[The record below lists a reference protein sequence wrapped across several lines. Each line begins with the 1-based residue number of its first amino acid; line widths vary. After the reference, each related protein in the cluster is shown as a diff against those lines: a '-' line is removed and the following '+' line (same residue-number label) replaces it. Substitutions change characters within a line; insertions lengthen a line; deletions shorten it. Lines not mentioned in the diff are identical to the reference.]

1 MARSQQTGSDQ
12 IYTLHDDWLSGTLPE
27 GGSLLI
33 PGASIWTDAHIAE
46 LMQHFVENP
55 DAGSGDFLA
64 KLNGQ
69 LRGVSPGAIQ
79 LMAELHVVAF
89 LIITPA
95 AISGARKLSNIETVL
110 SWMPKPPR
118 IPDRFREAMEL
129 GLVRPGQW
137 VMTRRDL
144 QIAWLI
150 TFASAFR
157 GLPDAAEVARDPWRL
172 RDFTVTIRDKQ
183 AEGARLALLHLSH
196 PETFEENIS
205 PTHRQQ
211 ICDRFADLTAHD
223 ADIDRALL
231 DIRAALTPVHGAHF
245 SFYRDPLNRQWPRDA
260 SWRRFIKWTG
270 RFRALADFD
279 TEERDYK
286 LELATEIASARTAAL
301 DGDERWLELL
311 EGVFHHKRNNLTAWR
326 AHEPLL
332 EWIRH
337 DQSVALA
344 ALRELWTRERPSAI
358 ATWPRPL
365 AERIDRFLSQL
376 PETLLPTRGARI
388 NIVAFLLMAEG
399 AEQHPP
405 LTARLLKRG
414 LELNQWGA
422 ASEDSTLGWRYV
434 RWLLFLDEVVRDGA
448 SADPSVRDRLD
459 AQSAIWRMVRCE
471 QPPTDWSDGLWTD
484 FVAFRGEAV
493 ATDENDEDFVRPRA
507 RGTESQP
514 DGEELDDGAGGEDD
528 LAEPVDQARD
538 LLQEA
543 ADALLLPRSTIDE
556 LVDLLDDKGQ
566 IILYGPPGTGKT
578 YVALHLAE
586 AFAGDPQRTML
597 VQFHPSTSYEDFIE
611 GLRPQVTPSGQVTYT
626 LTDGPLILMARAA
639 AEKPDLTFVLVIDE
653 INRAN
658 LPKVL
663 GELLFLLEYRD
674 HAARL
679 LYRPDEPFRLPT
691 NLRIIGTMNTAD
703 RSVALIDAA
712 MRRRFNFVPFF
723 PDHGP
728 MQGILHR
735 WLAQRGMRADVA
747 PFLDAVNTDL
757 RARLGPHHAIG
768 PSHFMRLSLTDVAL
782 QRIWDAN
789 VFPLLEEFFW
799 GDDQVD
805 EWRWPAVRR
814 RYRSI
819 LGPFPGDDDPDDE
832 LGGEPSDGGSS
843 GAPADGITADP
854 TTV

>member
-1 MARSQQTGSDQ
+1 MARSRKPGSEHV
-12 IYTLHDDWLSGTLPE
+12 YALHDDWLNVQLPA
-27 GGSLLI
+27 GGSLLT
-33 PGASIWTDAHIAE
+33 PGASIWTDAHLVE
-46 LMQHFVENP
+46 LTQHFVENP
-55 DAGSGDFLA
+55 DAGSGDFLT

-69 LRGVSPGAIQ
+69 LRVVSPGAIQ
-79 LMAELHVVAF
+79 LMAELHVIAF
-89 LIITPA
+89 LIISPNV
-95 AISGARKLSNIETVL
+95 ISGSRKLSNIETVL
-110 SWMPKPPR
+110 SWMPKPPPV
-118 IPDRFREAMEL
+118 PDRIREAMAL
-129 GLVRPGQW
+129 GLVHPGQW

-150 TFASAFR
+150 SFASMFR
-157 GLPDAAEVARDPWRL
+157 ALPDSAAIARDPWC
-172 RDFTVTIRDKQ
+172 IRDLTLNIRDEQ

-196 PETFEENIS
+196 PDTFEATVS
-205 PTHRQQ
+205 PRHRQQ
-211 ICDRFADLTAHD
+211 IRDRFTDLTAH
-223 ADIDRALL
+223 AEDIDRALL
-231 DIRAALTPVHGAHF
+231 DIRAALVPVHGEHF
-245 SFYRDPLNRQWPRDA
+245 NFYLDPVNRQWPRDA
-260 SWRRFIKWTG
+260 HWRKFMNWTG
-270 RFRALADFD
+270 RFRTLPDFD

-286 LELATEIASARTAAL
+286 FALAAEIARVRSAVL
-301 DGDERWLELL
+301 DGDAGWLELID
-311 EGVFHHKRNNLTAWR
+311 EVFHHKRNNLTAWR
-326 AHEPLL
+326 THEPLL
-332 EWIRH
+332 AWMRS
-337 DQSVALA
+337 DPSAALA
-344 ALRELWTRERPSAI
+344 ALRALWTSEPPSTPA
-358 ATWPRPL
+358 AWPRPL
-365 AERIDRFLSQL
+365 AERIDRFLARL
-376 PETLLPTRGARI
+376 PEATLPTQGARI
-388 NIVAFLLMAEG
+388 NAVAFLIMAEG
-399 AEQHPP
+399 AGQHPP

-414 LELNQWGA
+414 LDLNHWGA
-422 ASEDSTLGWRYV
+422 APEDATDGWRYV
-434 RWLLFLDEVVRDGA
+434 RWLLFLDEVVRDGS
-448 SADPSVRDRLD
+448 SAVPNVRDRLD
-459 AQSAIWRMVRCE
+459 AQSAIWRMVRCDE
-471 QPPTDWSDGLWTD
+471 PPAGWSDELWKD

-493 ATDENDEDFVRPRA
+493 VVDD
-507 RGTESQP
+507 
-514 DGEELDDGAGGEDD
+514 DGEEVVRRRGRRAERERDGDELENGEGDS
-528 LAEPVDQARD
+528 AEPVDQARD

-543 ADALLLPRSTIDE
+543 SDALLLPRSTIDD

-586 AFAGDPQRTML
+586 AVAGDPQRTML

-611 GLRPQVTPSGQVTYT
+611 GLRPQVTPSGQVTYA
-626 LTDGPLILMARAA
+626 LMDGPLMLMVRAA
-639 AEKPDLTFVLVIDE
+639 VEEPDRTFVLVIDE

-674 HAARL
+674 RAARL
-679 LYRPDEPFRLPT
+679 LYRPEEPFRIPT

-768 PSHFMRLSLTDVAL
+768 PSHFMRLSLTDATL

-819 LGPFPGDDDPDDE
+819 LGPMPGDDDPDDE
-832 LGGEPSDGGSS
+832 LGGEPGDGGSS
-843 GAPADGITADP
+843 GARADGTSADP
-854 TTV
+854 TTA